1 LIFYWQSWA
10 LLKWFNEREMLMG
23 RQILVV
29 DDEPLMC
36 RSLSE
41 VIRRAGYEVFTANN
55 GYEAIEFI
63 QQESISVIITDMN
76 MPKMGG
82 IEVLRQAKAIVPN
95 VAVIVV
101 TGYGTVDSAVEAM
114 KYGAIDYIT
123 KPFSPSRI
131 NTIIEKAISNVSMY
145 PYQLATRQSETHSIV
160 TADPQMLDIIERI
173 KLIAQSDSSVIIQG
187 ESGTG
192 KELIAKA
199 LHAYS
204 NRSNGPYVAVNCAA
218 IPESLLE
225 SELFG
230 HEKGAFTNAIARR
243 IGKIEL
249 AHGGTLLLDE
259 VSEMPK
265 PFQAKLLR
273 AIQEREV
280 VRIGGNQQLKVD
292 IRIVATTNK
301 NLIEAVDSGTF
312 REDLFYRLC
321 VIPVFLPPLR
331 ERKDDIPILAQYFAQ
346 KSSARMGKK
355 IGTISVDILESL
367 KNYSWPGN
375 VRELENTIER
385 AIALSINGSISISN
399 IFFSLRK
406 KLSKYIS
413 LEVGTSLADAEREL
427 ITRTLDEVEGNK
439 QKAADILGITT
450 KTIRAKMRQISGD
463 ETLD

>member
-1 LIFYWQSWA
+1 M
-10 LLKWFNEREMLMG
+10 NG
-23 RQILVV
+23 QILVV

-41 VIRRAGYEVFTANN
+41 VIHRAGYEVFTANN
-55 GYEAIEFI
+55 GYEALEFI

-76 MPKMGG
+76 MPKMDG

-95 VAVIVV
+95 VAVIMV
-101 TGYGTVDSAVEAM
+101 TGYATVDSAVEAM
-114 KYGAIDYIT
+114 KYGALDYIT

-131 NTIIEKAISNVSMY
+131 NALIEKAISQVSTY
-145 PYQLATRQSETHSIV
+145 TPQLEIRQSVSHSIV
-160 TADPQMLDIIERI
+160 TADPQMLDILDRLQ
-173 KLIAQSDSSVIIQG
+173 LIAQSDSNVLIQG

-192 KELIAKA
+192 KELIARA

-204 NRSNGPYVAVNCAA
+204 DRSNGPYVAVNCAA

-259 VSEMPK
+259 VSEMAK

-273 AIQEREV
+273 AIQEREI
-280 VRIGGNQQLKVD
+280 VRIGGNQQMKVD
-292 IRIVATTNK
+292 VRIIATTNK
-301 NLIEAVDSGTF
+301 NLVEEVDSETF

-331 ERKDDIPILAQYFAQ
+331 ERKDDIPVLAQYFAQ
-346 KSSARMGKK
+346 KSSAKMGKK
-355 IGTISVDILESL
+355 IGTISTDVIESL

-375 VRELENTIER
+375 IRELENTIER
-385 AIALSINGSISISN
+385 AIALSTNGGISLSN
-399 IFFSLRK
+399 IYFSSRK
-406 KLSKYIS
+406 KLSKYVS
-413 LEVGTSLADAEREL
+413 LEVGASLEDAEREL
-427 ITRTLDEVEGNK
+427 IIRTLEEVDGNK
-439 QKAADILGITT
+439 QKAAGILGITA
-450 KTIRAKMRQISGD
+450 KTIRAKLRHYGYDQYNND
-463 ETLD
+463 QETVDA

>member
-1 LIFYWQSWA
+1 M
-10 LLKWFNEREMLMG
+10 NG
-23 RQILVV
+23 QILVV

-55 GYEAIEFI
+55 GYEALEFI

-76 MPKMGG
+76 MPKMDG
-82 IEVLRQAKAIVPN
+82 IEVLRQAKVIVPN
-95 VAVIVV
+95 VAVIMV
-101 TGYGTVDSAVEAM
+101 TGYATVDSAVEAM
-114 KYGAIDYIT
+114 KYGALDYIT

-131 NTIIEKAISNVSMY
+131 NALIEKAISQVSTY
-145 PYQLATRQSETHSIV
+145 TPQLEIRQSVSHSIV
-160 TADPQMLDIIERI
+160 TADPQMLDILDRLQ
-173 KLIAQSDSSVIIQG
+173 LIAQSDSNVLIQG

-192 KELIAKA
+192 KELIARA

-259 VSEMPK
+259 VSEMAK
-265 PFQAKLLR
+265 SFQAKLLR
-273 AIQEREV
+273 AIQEREI
-280 VRIGGNQQLKVD
+280 VRIGGNQQMKVD
-292 IRIVATTNK
+292 VRIIATTNK
-301 NLIEAVDSGTF
+301 NLVEEVDSETF

-331 ERKDDIPILAQYFAQ
+331 ERKDDIPVLAQYFAQ
-346 KSSARMGKK
+346 KSSAKMGKK
-355 IGTISVDILESL
+355 IGTISTDVIESL

-375 VRELENTIER
+375 IRELENTIER
-385 AIALSINGSISISN
+385 AIALSTNGGISLSN
-399 IFFSLRK
+399 IYFSSRK
-406 KLSKYIS
+406 KLSKYVS
-413 LEVGTSLADAEREL
+413 LEVGASLEDAEREL
-427 ITRTLDEVEGNK
+427 IIRTLEEVDGNK
-439 QKAADILGITT
+439 QKAAGILGITA
-450 KTIRAKMRQISGD
+450 KTIRAKLRHYGYDQYNND
-463 ETLD
+463 QETVDA

>member
-1 LIFYWQSWA
+1 M
-10 LLKWFNEREMLMG
+10 NG
-23 RQILVV
+23 QILVV

-55 GYEAIEFI
+55 GYEALEFI

-76 MPKMGG
+76 MPKMDG
-82 IEVLRQAKAIVPN
+82 IEVLRQAKVIVPN
-95 VAVIVV
+95 VAVIMV
-101 TGYGTVDSAVEAM
+101 TGYATVDSAVEAM
-114 KYGAIDYIT
+114 KYGALDYIT

-131 NTIIEKAISNVSMY
+131 NALIEKAISQVSTY
-145 PYQLATRQSETHSIV
+145 TPQLEIRQSVSHSIV
-160 TADPQMLDIIERI
+160 TADPQMLDILDRLQ
-173 KLIAQSDSSVIIQG
+173 LIAQSDSNVLIQG

-192 KELIAKA
+192 KELIARA

-204 NRSNGPYVAVNCAA
+204 DRSNGPYVAVNCAA

-259 VSEMPK
+259 VSEMAK

-273 AIQEREV
+273 AIQEREI
-280 VRIGGNQQLKVD
+280 VRIGGNQQMKVD
-292 IRIVATTNK
+292 VRIIATTNK
-301 NLIEAVDSGTF
+301 NLVEEVDSETF

-331 ERKDDIPILAQYFAQ
+331 ERKDDIPVLAQYFAQ
-346 KSSARMGKK
+346 KSSAKMGKK
-355 IGTISVDILESL
+355 IGTISTDVIESL

-375 VRELENTIER
+375 IRELENTIER
-385 AIALSINGSISISN
+385 AIALSTNGGISLSN
-399 IFFSLRK
+399 IYFSSRK
-406 KLSKYIS
+406 KLSKYVS
-413 LEVGTSLADAEREL
+413 LEVGASLEDAEREL
-427 ITRTLDEVEGNK
+427 IIRTLEEVDGNK
-439 QKAADILGITT
+439 QKAAGILGITA
-450 KTIRAKMRQISGD
+450 KTIRAKLRHYGYDQYNND
-463 ETLD
+463 QETVDA

>member
-1 LIFYWQSWA
+1 M
-10 LLKWFNEREMLMG
+10 NG
-23 RQILVV
+23 QILVV

-55 GYEAIEFI
+55 GYEALEFI

-76 MPKMGG
+76 MPKMDG
-82 IEVLRQAKAIVPN
+82 IEVLRQAKVIVPN
-95 VAVIVV
+95 VAVIMV
-101 TGYGTVDSAVEAM
+101 TGYATVDSAVEAM
-114 KYGAIDYIT
+114 KYGALDYIT

-131 NTIIEKAISNVSMY
+131 NALIEKAISQVSTY
-145 PYQLATRQSETHSIV
+145 TPQLEIRQSVSHSIV
-160 TADPQMLDIIERI
+160 TADPQMLDILDRLQ
-173 KLIAQSDSSVIIQG
+173 LIAQSDSNVLIQG

-192 KELIAKA
+192 KELIARA

-259 VSEMPK
+259 VSEMAK

-273 AIQEREV
+273 AIQEREI
-280 VRIGGNQQLKVD
+280 VRIGGNQQMKVD
-292 IRIVATTNK
+292 VRIIATTNK
-301 NLIEAVDSGTF
+301 NLVEEVDSETF

-331 ERKDDIPILAQYFAQ
+331 ERKDDIPVLAQYFAQ
-346 KSSARMGKK
+346 KSSAKMGKK
-355 IGTISVDILESL
+355 IGTISTDVIESL

-375 VRELENTIER
+375 IRELENTIER
-385 AIALSINGSISISN
+385 AIALSTNGGISLSN
-399 IFFSLRK
+399 LYFSSRK
-406 KLSKYIS
+406 KLSKYVS
-413 LEVGTSLADAEREL
+413 LEVGASLEDAEREL
-427 ITRTLDEVEGNK
+427 IIRTLEEVDGNK
-439 QKAADILGITT
+439 QKAAGILGITA
-450 KTIRAKMRQISGD
+450 KTIRAKLRHYGYDQYNND
-463 ETLD
+463 QETVDA

>member
-1 LIFYWQSWA
+1 M
-10 LLKWFNEREMLMG
+10 NG
-23 RQILVV
+23 QILVV

-55 GYEAIEFI
+55 GYEALEFI

-76 MPKMGG
+76 MPKMDG
-82 IEVLRQAKAIVPN
+82 IEVLRQAKVIVPN
-95 VAVIVV
+95 VAVIMV
-101 TGYGTVDSAVEAM
+101 TGYATVDSAVEAM
-114 KYGAIDYIT
+114 KYGALDYIT

-131 NTIIEKAISNVSMY
+131 NALIEKAISQVSTY
-145 PYQLATRQSETHSIV
+145 TPQLEIRQSVSHSIV
-160 TADPQMLDIIERI
+160 TADPQMLDILDRLQ
-173 KLIAQSDSSVIIQG
+173 LIAQSDSNVLIQG

-192 KELIAKA
+192 KELIARA

-204 NRSNGPYVAVNCAA
+204 DRSNGPYVAVNCAA

-259 VSEMPK
+259 VSEMAK

-273 AIQEREV
+273 AIQEREI
-280 VRIGGNQQLKVD
+280 VRIGGNQQMKVD
-292 IRIVATTNK
+292 VRIIATTNK
-301 NLIEAVDSGTF
+301 NLVEEVDSETF

-331 ERKDDIPILAQYFAQ
+331 ERKDDIPVLAQYFAQ
-346 KSSARMGKK
+346 KSSAKMGKK
-355 IGTISVDILESL
+355 IGTISTDVIESL

-375 VRELENTIER
+375 IRELENTIER
-385 AIALSINGSISISN
+385 AIALSTNGGISLSN
-399 IFFSLRK
+399 IYFSSRK

-413 LEVGTSLADAEREL
+413 LEVGASLEDAEREL
-427 ITRTLDEVEGNK
+427 IIRTLEEVDGNK
-439 QKAADILGITT
+439 QKAAGILGITA
-450 KTIRAKMRQISGD
+450 KTIRAKLRHYGYDQYNND
-463 ETLD
+463 QETVDA

>member
-1 LIFYWQSWA
+1 M
-10 LLKWFNEREMLMG
+10 NG
-23 RQILVV
+23 QILVV

-55 GYEAIEFI
+55 GYEALEFI

-76 MPKMGG
+76 MPKMDG
-82 IEVLRQAKAIVPN
+82 IEVLRQAKVIVPN
-95 VAVIVV
+95 VAVIMV
-101 TGYGTVDSAVEAM
+101 TGYATVDSAVEAM
-114 KYGAIDYIT
+114 KYGALDYIT

-131 NTIIEKAISNVSMY
+131 NALIEKAISQVSTY
-145 PYQLATRQSETHSIV
+145 TPQLEIRQSVSHSIV
-160 TADPQMLDIIERI
+160 TADPQMLDILDRLQ
-173 KLIAQSDSSVIIQG
+173 LIAQSDSNVLIQG

-192 KELIAKA
+192 KELIARA

-259 VSEMPK
+259 VSEMAK
-265 PFQAKLLR
+265 SFQAKLLR
-273 AIQEREV
+273 AIQEREI
-280 VRIGGNQQLKVD
+280 VRIGGNQQMKVD
-292 IRIVATTNK
+292 VRIIATTNK
-301 NLIEAVDSGTF
+301 NLVEEVDSETF

-331 ERKDDIPILAQYFAQ
+331 ERKDDIPVLAQYFAQ
-346 KSSARMGKK
+346 KSSAKMGKK
-355 IGTISVDILESL
+355 IGTISTDVIESL

-375 VRELENTIER
+375 IRELENTIER
-385 AIALSINGSISISN
+385 AIALSTNGGISLSN
-399 IFFSLRK
+399 IYFSSRK

-413 LEVGTSLADAEREL
+413 LEVGASLEDAEREL
-427 ITRTLDEVEGNK
+427 IIRTLEEVDGNK
-439 QKAADILGITT
+439 QKAAGILGITA
-450 KTIRAKMRQISGD
+450 KTIRAKLRHYGYDQYNND
-463 ETLD
+463 RETVDA

>member
-1 LIFYWQSWA
+1 M
-10 LLKWFNEREMLMG
+10 NG
-23 RQILVV
+23 QILVV

-41 VIRRAGYEVFTANN
+41 VIHRAGYEVFTANN
-55 GYEAIEFI
+55 GYEALEFI

-76 MPKMGG
+76 MPKMDG

-95 VAVIVV
+95 VAVIMV
-101 TGYGTVDSAVEAM
+101 TGYATVDSAVEAM
-114 KYGAIDYIT
+114 KYGALDYIT

-131 NTIIEKAISNVSMY
+131 NALIEKAISQVSTY
-145 PYQLATRQSETHSIV
+145 TPQLEIRQSVSHSIV
-160 TADPQMLDIIERI
+160 TADPQMLDILDRLQ
-173 KLIAQSDSSVIIQG
+173 LIAQSDSNVLIQG

-192 KELIAKA
+192 KELIARA

-204 NRSNGPYVAVNCAA
+204 DRSNGPYVAVNCAA

-259 VSEMPK
+259 VSEMAK

-273 AIQEREV
+273 AIQEREI
-280 VRIGGNQQLKVD
+280 VRIGGNQQMKVD
-292 IRIVATTNK
+292 VRIIATTNK
-301 NLIEAVDSGTF
+301 NLIEEVDSETF

-331 ERKDDIPILAQYFAQ
+331 ERKDDIPVLAQYFAQ
-346 KSSARMGKK
+346 KSSAKMGKK
-355 IGTISVDILESL
+355 IGTISTDVIELL

-375 VRELENTIER
+375 IRELENTIER
-385 AIALSINGSISISN
+385 AIALSTNGGISLSN
-399 IFFSLRK
+399 IYFSSRK
-406 KLSKYIS
+406 KLSKYVS
-413 LEVGTSLADAEREL
+413 LEVGASLEDAEREL
-427 ITRTLDEVEGNK
+427 IIRTLEEVDGNK
-439 QKAADILGITT
+439 QKAAGILGITA
-450 KTIRAKMRQISGD
+450 KTIRAKLRHYGYDQYNND
-463 ETLD
+463 QETVDT